1 MLVCG
6 FVFSVC
12 SVVAFVVALVVCSV
26 TLQVQIAGI
35 TPTSLIM
42 DSPRDTQPPVLS
54 TYAEGLPS
62 EAKEQ
67 YIEKITAIDNADPFV
82 AGRIGEITEE
92 IPPVNTCDLVSYL
105 VLQTSFVTS
114 NQFKARKG
122 LEAYNQFVSGW
133 KDVCTRKVLG
143 KYLVTG
149 RVSTGIVN

>member
-1 MLVCG
+1 
-6 FVFSVC
+6 
-12 SVVAFVVALVVCSV
+12 
-26 TLQVQIAGI
+26 
-35 TPTSLIM
+35 M

-54 TYAEGLPS
+54 TYAEGLPR

-67 YIEKITAIDNADPFV
+67 YIAKITAIDNADPFV

-92 IPPVNTCDLVSYL
+92 VPPVDACNLVSYL

-114 NQFKARKG
+114 SQFKARKR

-133 KDVCTRKVLG
+133 IKDVCTGKVLG

-149 RVSTGIVN
+149 RVSTGIAN

>member
-1 MLVCG
+1 M
-6 FVFSVC
+6 FSAC
-12 SVVAFVVALVVCSV
+12 SVVAFVVELVVCSV
-26 TLQVQIAGI
+26 TLQVQIAGT
-35 TPTSLIM
+35 TPPSLIM
-42 DSPRDTQPPVLS
+42 DTPRDTQPPVLS
-54 TYAEGLPS
+54 TYAEGLPR
-62 EAKEQ
+62 EAKER

-92 IPPVNTCDLVSYL
+92 VPPVNACDLIWFHTL
-105 VLQTSFVTS
+105 CCRPALLLRTSLRPV
-114 NQFKARKG
+114 KARKG